1 MRKAAL
7 VLALTLSP
15 MRAFAQGPAAV
26 PPTGAAPGAVP
37 VRQSQGSQGSPGAL
51 PGGAPAPAPVAPSGP
66 AAGSPAAAPVV
77 IPVAPE
83 VNDPMLAP
91 VPPPARV
98 LTSWQ
103 EAIALLRGRSTDL
116 KVSLDAVLQAEAKTR
131 VALSQYLPTIVGQGI
146 YTHNIIT
153 KPGLGLSLNPGGS
166 VVSSSRIPTPNIYG
180 ATVQLTQDIINVQE
194 FDQISIDELGEDASR
209 LSVDDEKRTLAL
221 SVANQI
227 VAVVTAER
235 DAEINRVG
243 LRVAIEQAEISERKQ
258 ALGAANGLDVVRA
271 RQNVANARAT
281 LVTGDETLREA
292 REALGLAL
300 GVPEETGVSPTVDV
314 GGLAQDAASSC
325 RTVPTVDDRADVA
338 AARTNLEVAKR
349 TLDNVWYTFLPT
361 VTAQSSLSAASLV
374 GNGPNPTWSIE
385 GILQVP
391 IWDGGARYGN
401 LRNARAAQDI
411 AAQQLEAL
419 RRQAI
424 IQVEQARRQLI
435 VAEESAHVASEQRD
449 LAAQNDQ
456 MTQLAYQTGQ
466 GTSLEL
472 VTASEAH
479 RQAELSFALAEFN
492 VVKARLLAML
502 ALATCPW

>member
-7 VLALTLSP
+7 VLALTLGSFPALAQSP
-15 MRAFAQGPAAV
+15 PAPSSPPPAA
-26 PPTGAAPGAVP
+26 P
-37 VRQSQGSQGSPGAL
+37 L
-51 PGGAPAPAPVAPSGP
+51 GP
-66 AAGSPAAAPVV
+66 AAGAPSANPVV
-77 IPVAPE
+77 VPPPPDVS
-83 VNDPMLAP
+83 DPMLAP
-91 VPPPARV
+91 VPEPPRV
-98 LTSWQ
+98 LASWH
-103 EAIALLRGRSTDL
+103 EAVSLLRARSTDL
-116 KVSLDAVLQAEAKTR
+116 KTAVDQVLQAEAQTR
-131 VALSQYLPTIVGQGI
+131 IALAQYLPTINGQGS
-146 YTHNIIT
+146 YLHQLIT
-153 KPGLGLSLNPGGS
+153 NPVTGGLSINAATGTA
-166 VVSSSRIPTPNIYG
+166 VATTRVPTPLITTG
-180 ATVQLTQDIINVQE
+180 SVQLTQDIINVQE
-194 FDQISIDELGEDASR
+194 FDQISINELSEDAAR

-243 LRVAIEQAEISERKQ
+243 LRVALEQAEITDRKR

-271 RQNVANARAT
+271 QQNVANARAT
-281 LVTGDETLREA
+281 LVTGDESLREA

-300 GVPEETGVSPTVDV
+300 GVPEETGVSPGVDV
-314 GGLAQDAASSC
+314 SGLAQDAAGSC
-325 RTVPTVDDRADVA
+325 RTVASVDERSDVA
-338 AARTNLEVAKR
+338 AARTRLDVAKR
-349 TLDNVWYTFLPT
+349 NLRNVWYTFIPTLTASST
-361 VTAQSSLSAASLV
+361 VTATSLV
-374 GNGPNPTWSIE
+374 GPNPNPTWSIT

-391 IWDGGARYGN
+391 IWDGGTRYGN
-401 LRNARAAQDI
+401 LRNARAAEDI
-411 AAQQLEAL
+411 ASQQLESL

-424 IQVEQARRQLI
+424 IQVEQAQRQLV
-435 VAEESAHVASEQRD
+435 VADQSALVAKGQRD

-479 RQAELSFALAEFN
+479 RQAELNFALAEFT

>member
-1 MRKAAL
+1 MLTPVPEPPR
-7 VLALTLSP
+7 VLA
-15 MRAFAQGPAAV
+15 
-26 PPTGAAPGAVP
+26 
-37 VRQSQGSQGSPGAL
+37 
-51 PGGAPAPAPVAPSGP
+51 
-66 AAGSPAAAPVV
+66 
-77 IPVAPE
+77 
-83 VNDPMLAP
+83 
-91 VPPPARV
+91 
-98 LTSWQ
+98 SWQ
-103 EAIALLRGRSTDL
+103 EAVTLLRARSTDL
-116 KVSLDAVLQAEAKTR
+116 RIALEQVLQAEAQTR
-131 VALSQYLPTIVGQGI
+131 IALAQYLPTINGQGS
-146 YTHNIIT
+146 YLHQLIT
-153 KPGLGLSLNPGGS
+153 NPVAGGISLNAATGTA
-166 VVSSSRIPTPNIYG
+166 VVTSRVPTPLITTG
-180 ATVQLTQDIINVQE
+180 SIQLTQDIINVQE
-194 FDQISIDELGEDASR
+194 FDQISINELNEDAAR

-243 LRVAIEQAEISERKQ
+243 LRVALEQAEITDRKR

-271 RQNVANARAT
+271 QQNVANARAT
-281 LVTGDETLREA
+281 LVTGDESLREA

-300 GVPEETGVSPTVDV
+300 GVPDETGVSPGVDV
-314 GGLAQDAASSC
+314 GGLAQDAAASC
-325 RTVPTVDDRADVA
+325 RMVNTVDERSDVA
-338 AARTNLEVAKR
+338 AARTRLDVAKR
-349 TLDNVWYTFLPT
+349 NLRNVWYTFIPTLTASST
-361 VTAQSSLSAASLV
+361 VTATSLV
-374 GNGPNPTWSIE
+374 GPSPNPTWSIQ

-391 IWDGGARYGN
+391 IWDGGTRYGN

-411 AAQQLEAL
+411 AEQQLEAL

-424 IQVEQARRQLI
+424 IQVEQARRQLV
-435 VAEESAHVASEQRD
+435 VAEQSALVSKGQRD

-479 RQAELSFALAEFN
+479 RQAELNYALAEFT